1 MSSNENAK
9 KIEVLKQ
16 ILALKLATVKYS
28 AYIENEAKAHLESI
42 IDAYPQNT
50 IDDLELLIQLVDS
63 CIEYA
68 KLQQNQHFFKFF
80 EKFLSDIGRLEDSLK
95 RHSCVMEE
103 HSDYLNRH
111 TNALSQ

>member
-1 MSSNENAK
+1 MSTNENAK

-28 AYIENEAKAHLESI
+28 DYIENEAKAHLESI

-50 IDDLELLIQLVDS
+50 IDDLEQLIQLVDS
-63 CIEYA
+63 CIEYV
-68 KLQQNQHFFKFF
+68 KLQQIKFF